1 MATKT
6 GTWLYIGLVGFF
18 LDYLHL
24 KSFPP
29 KTVQKGL
36 FGGFC
41 LFLFFFLI
49 LFKNTLYFFTLVNFA
64 TLSFSQSP

>member
-41 LFLFFFLI
+41 LFLFFF
-49 LFKNTLYFFTLVNFA
+49 NFV
-64 TLSFSQSP
+64 